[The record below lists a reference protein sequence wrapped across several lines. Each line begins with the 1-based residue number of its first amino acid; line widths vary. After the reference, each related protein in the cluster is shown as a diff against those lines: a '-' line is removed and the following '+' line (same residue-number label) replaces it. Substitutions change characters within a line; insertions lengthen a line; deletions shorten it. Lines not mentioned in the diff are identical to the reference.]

1 MSLSSWCARA
11 APGIASARAM
21 HASDAAAPGA
31 KPPTLATAYVAA
43 LAFIGTAHEA
53 DEHVDRGAVLSAR
66 NVLGVGGDSAEVAG
80 FRNPEP
86 AGRGKIRGVVQP
98 RPG

>member
-21 HASDAAAPGA
+21 HASNAAAPGA
-31 KPPTLATAYVAA
+31 TPPTLATAYVPA

-53 DEHVDRGAVLSAR
+53 DEHVERGAVLVAR
-66 NVLGVGGDSAEVAG
+66 HVLGVGGESDEVAVIRNPAAEV
-80 FRNPEP
+80 
-86 AGRGKIRGVVQP
+86 GRGGPNVTRQL
-98 RPG
+98 